1 MKESMV
7 SLVSPLQVSRANENP
22 HSEVK
27 VNDYKVETFLNKG
40 GLSPPLA
47 HPPPAPKKASLGFF
61 QLCDIQNLAKFSED
75 LAKVVEF
82 ALGKEKNDK
91 I

>member
-1 MKESMV
+1 MKESIV

-47 HPPPAPKKASLGFF
+47 HPPPPPPPQKASLGFF
-61 QLCDIQNLAKFSED
+61 QLCDIQNLAKFSEN

-82 ALGKEKNDK
+82 ALGKVKK
-91 I
+91 